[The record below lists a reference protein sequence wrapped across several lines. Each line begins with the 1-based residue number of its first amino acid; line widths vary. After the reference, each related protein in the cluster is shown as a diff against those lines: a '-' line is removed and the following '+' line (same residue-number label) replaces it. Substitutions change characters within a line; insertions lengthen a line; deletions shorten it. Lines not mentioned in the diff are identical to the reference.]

1 MIRAQLSSV
10 CGPSG
15 LSAVEPRGA
24 LGPHARAQFL
34 PGVTVCRWTWPT
46 EVAPL
51 SPRPRVRQG
60 ASGPS
65 PGPWAQGEGAHCCG
79 RQSARPNV
87 EISRHKIKEQEAK
100 GPRLPVLD
108 GVGSP
113 EGSRLQATWV
123 RPRLTRQVACTATRG
138 GGGCLIAGRCFGEK
152 W

>member
-1 MIRAQLSSV
+1 M
-10 CGPSG
+10 GG
-15 LSAVEPRGA
+15 
-24 LGPHARAQFL
+24 
-34 PGVTVCRWTWPT
+34 
-46 EVAPL
+46 
-51 SPRPRVRQG
+51 RVRGQMG
-60 ASGPS
+60 KLR
-65 PGPWAQGEGAHCCG
+65 H
-79 RQSARPNV
+79 V